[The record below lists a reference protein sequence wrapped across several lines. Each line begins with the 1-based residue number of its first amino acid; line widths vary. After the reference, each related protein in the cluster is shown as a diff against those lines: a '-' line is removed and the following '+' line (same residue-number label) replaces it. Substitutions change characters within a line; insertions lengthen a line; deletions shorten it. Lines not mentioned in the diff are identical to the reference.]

1 MARGVIRS
9 IIGTLLGIMALNAFG
24 GGVYGVMGAEGIPL
38 AWLHGSPFTSY
49 FIPSLILFVIVG
61 GFSLAASIAVFT
73 HSRHAHRLVTA
84 TVAIIFIWIGVQVTV
99 IGYVSW
105 MQPAVA
111 ITAFIILILALVP
124 TGVLHRHNANPS
136 TDAPEGETG
145 R

>member
-1 MARGVIRS
+1 MARRVIRS
-9 IIGTLLGIMALNAFG
+9 IIGTLFSIMALNAFG
-24 GGVYGVMGAEGIPL
+24 GGVYGMMGAEGIPV

-49 FIPSLILFVIVG
+49 FIPSLILFVVVG

-124 TGVLHRHNANPS
+124 TGVLHRHSANPS
-136 TDAPEGETG
+136 TDAPEGKTG